1 MSDISSPFSDRFDAA
16 FLTEVDF
23 ADLDLGVK
31 TRVLLDRVA
40 DRLGAEEHALL
51 LLRRSVRTIR
61 GHNSTCLHLI
71 FMFCEAYAD
80 LLRATGWA
88 RFDGKLKCW
97 YLPEEFVTE
106 GLLAETFSGRFTHIV
121 DLDEGLVWTTGAAP
135 PAPPLPY
142 LELLPAPITFSQDD
156 VISAFLRARPQD
168 VPGGKGR
175 MGLFD
180 EGQFSHMPEGPVA
193 TRYPLVL
200 LRFPV
205 EGGHPRYVT
214 FSPLSG
220 EVERVSFYNESGRAI
235 ARQHDV
241 IRSHKAPV
249 LEPVKEDRK
258 ASLERVS
265 GLIREE
271 LAPFLQAADRVSE
284 ILPDADL
291 SVLHGAYLELLDGEG
306 NRDANRVHGKVRV
319 LSTPHLTGMAR
330 ALGHTGAREVVVHPA
345 SFEGV
350 EPEMRLITLVHE
362 LAHHL
367 VNETCGG
374 PLEEPHGILWAV
386 ICAALLAPFEAGGDI
401 SLDQIEDEFVPYLSR
416 MGRKDGDEIVV
427 ALSGDEL
434 FADTIRDGSLFTCEN
449 LIRTLLSTEP
459 ADVTREGLSASEGS
473 S

>member
-1 MSDISSPFSDRFDAA
+1 MSDIPSPFSDRFGAA
-16 FLTEVDF
+16 SS
-23 ADLDLGVK
+23 APIDLSEEDLVAK
-31 TRVLLDRVA
+31 PRVLMDRIA

-51 LLRRSVRTIR
+51 LVRRSVRTIR
-61 GHNSTCLHLI
+61 GHKSTCLHLI
-71 FMFCEAYAD
+71 FMFCKSYAD

-97 YLPEEFVTE
+97 CLPEEFVTE
-106 GLLAETFSGRFTHIV
+106 ELLAETFSGRFTHIV
-121 DLDEGLVWTTGAAP
+121 DLDEGLLRMTGAAA

-168 VPGGKGR
+168 VPGGKGK

-220 EVERVSFYNESGRAI
+220 EVERVSFYTESGRAI

-241 IRSHKAPV
+241 NRSHKAAV
-249 LEPVKEDRK
+249 LEPVREGRT

-271 LAPFLQAADRVSE
+271 IAPLLQAADRVSE
-284 ILPDADL
+284 LLPDADL
-291 SVLHGAYLELLDGEG
+291 SVLHGSYLELLDGEG
-306 NRDANRVHGKVRV
+306 NREAQLVHGKVRV
-319 LSTPHLTGMAR
+319 WSTPHLTAMAR
-330 ALGHTGAREVVVHPA
+330 ALGQTGAREVVVHPA
-345 SFEGV
+345 SFERV

-374 PLEEPHGILWAV
+374 PLEEPHGTLWAV
-386 ICAALLAPFEAGGDI
+386 ICAALLAPFEAAGDV
-401 SLDQIEDEFVPYLSR
+401 SLDQIEDEFVPYLSK
-416 MGRKDGDEIVV
+416 MGRKDGDEVVV

-434 FADTIRDGSLFTCEN
+434 FADTIRDGSPFTCEN
-449 LIRTLLSTEP
+449 LLRTLLST
-459 ADVTREGLSASEGS
+459 DLTREGFSGS
-473 S
+473 QESS